1 VLIRV
6 QSIVDGFVAKKMIH
20 LFILSRS
27 FMKKLISIATLVIA
41 VSLLNSCDNNSRDE
55 TSASKNI
62 SADSSLSPTDSPAVL
77 TDQHTSANS
86 VDWFGTYKG
95 VLPCADCKGIETE
108 IILNKDH
115 TYSIKTT
122 HLGKT
127 DQPLE
132 EKGNMSWNQAGNTI
146 TLTGVKDKPSQYFV
160 GENRITQLDLGGHK
174 ITGALADKY
183 VLVKQQA
190 TAVASTQPG
199 NAKLQETYWRL
210 TEIMGKPV
218 GSREM
223 HIMLKKDSTF
233 QGFAGCNNLTGQYEL
248 KDGNRISFKKIAAT
262 LKACPNMETEEALK
276 NVLEQTDNYSIRA
289 NNLSL
294 NKARMAPLARFEGAS
309 PK

>member
-1 VLIRV
+1 
-6 QSIVDGFVAKKMIH
+6 
-20 LFILSRS
+20 
-27 FMKKLISIATLVIA
+27 MKKIISILILA
-41 VSLLNSCDNNSRDE
+41 VAVCLHSSCGNNSQDE
-55 TSASKNI
+55 TSASKNTTT
-62 SADSSLSPTDSPAVL
+62 DSSLSPTDSPAVL

-122 HLGKT
+122 HFGKAA
-127 DQPLE
+127 QPLE

-218 GSREM
+218 EKIQGSTQM

-233 QGFAGCNNLTGQYEL
+233 QGFAGCNNLTGHYEL

-262 LKACPNMETEEALK
+262 LKACPNMETEQAFK
-276 NVLEQTDNYSIRA
+276 NVLEQTDNYSIRG

-294 NKARMAPLARFEGAS
+294 NKARMAPLARFEGTS